1 MDEKDRLGTK
11 LRDKGKAEE
20 DNYFAQ
26 RDRELLEKIREKK
39 GTAMIKLYDFPM
51 SPRVRKVRIV
61 LAEKGLA
68 YEKVNIDI
76 TTGEQKTAEYL
87 AINPYG
93 KVPAL
98 QDNGTTVYE
107 STIIMEYLND
117 TYPTPPLLPEDSGQR
132 ARARVLMHYA
142 DNPYESAIAT
152 LAGEIIFKP
161 MQGGTPDEALV
172 TQATADLN
180 ACFDKIGQELGN
192 NDYLLESGLSLADIP
207 YVSWSL
213 LFPVL
218 KVDVANA
225 KVDAWLKRLQ
235 ERASVKAA
243 G

>member
-1 MDEKDRLGTK
+1 MPNT
-11 LRDKGKAEE
+11 
-20 DNYFAQ
+20 
-26 RDRELLEKIREKK
+26 
-39 GTAMIKLYDFPM
+39 IKLYDFPM

-76 TTGEQKTAEYL
+76 TKGEQKTPDYL

-117 TYPTPPLLPEDSGQR
+117 TYPDPPLLPSAPGQR

-142 DNPYESAIAT
+142 DNPYEGAIAR
-152 LAGEIIFKP
+152 LAGELIFKP
-161 MQGGTPDEALV
+161 MQGGSPDEAV
-172 TQATADLN
+172 VSQATTDLQ
-180 ACFDKIGQELGN
+180 ACFDKLDQELGEQ
-192 NDYLLESGLSLADIP
+192 DYLLASGFSLADIP

-213 LFPVL
+213 LFPLL
-218 KVDVANA
+218 KVPVPHPR
-225 KVDAWLKRLQ
+225 VEAWLKRLQ
-235 ERASVKAA
+235 ERPSIQAA

>member
-1 MDEKDRLGTK
+1 
-11 LRDKGKAEE
+11 
-20 DNYFAQ
+20 
-26 RDRELLEKIREKK
+26 
-39 GTAMIKLYDFPM
+39 MIKLYDFPM
-51 SPRVRKVRIV
+51 SPRVRKARIV
-61 LAEKGLA
+61 LAEKGLE

-76 TTGEQKTAEYL
+76 TKGEQKTAEYL

-98 QDNGTTVYE
+98 QDQDNGTSATVYE

-142 DNPYESAIAT
+142 DNPYESTIAT

-161 MQGGTPDEALV
+161 MQGGIPDEAV
-172 TQATADLN
+172 VSQATADLN

-192 NDYLLESGLSLADIP
+192 NDYLLESGFSLADIP

-213 LFPVL
+213 LFPML
-218 KVDVANA
+218 KVDVPSA
-225 KVDAWLKRLQ
+225 KVDAWLKKLQ
-235 ERASVKAA
+235 ERPSVKAA